1 MEKVYSLFSK
11 PAEGI
16 IVALVIVT
24 ADSLQVRPH
33 SFCHDR
39 IAMSRGTHPQVKG
52 SLVGNSARRPIPYGY
67 FKASPPVA
75 SQFLNFSL

>member
-1 MEKVYSLFSK
+1 MEKVYSLSRK

-16 IVALVIVT
+16 IVALVT

-39 IAMSRGTHPQVKG
+39 IAMSWGTHPQVKG

>member
-1 MEKVYSLFSK
+1 MEKVYSSFSK

-16 IVALVIVT
+16 IVALVT
-24 ADSLQVRPH
+24 ADSLQVRPL
-33 SFCHDR
+33 SFCHDH
-39 IAMSRGTHPQVKG
+39 IAMSWGIHPASNG
-52 SLVGNSARRPIPYGY
+52 LEMGNSAPFHCKGY